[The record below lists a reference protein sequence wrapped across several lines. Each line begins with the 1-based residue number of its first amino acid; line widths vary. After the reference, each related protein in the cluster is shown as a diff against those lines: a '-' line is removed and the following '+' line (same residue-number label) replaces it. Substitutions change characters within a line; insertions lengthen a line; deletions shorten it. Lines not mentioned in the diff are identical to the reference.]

1 MNLYSN
7 LIIFLKV
14 FDFYWNW
21 VRSFLISGLTLSF
34 GFGPVKLFKFR
45 KLCHFVHYFQVLNL
59 SWVFKIKYF
68 RCGGFQLNGN
78 ILIELEW
85 QSSSFQWKV
94 KTLNQFIRKFWSF
107 YVNEFENDGDGRI
120 IENFKII
127 RLWGALGKG
136 EHADRGRPSGG
147 QRRMAVDG
155 GAAPRRNR
163 SVLWR
168 SAHHRP
174 TCPHRLTLHRFVW
187 FVSIRIAK
195 SHRGDL
201 SRNHSSPLK
210 ISWKFHYRNHAWPV
224 VNWIIF
230 LFNLKI

>member
-1 MNLYSN
+1 M
-7 LIIFLKV
+7 
-14 FDFYWNW
+14 
-21 VRSFLISGLTLSF
+21 
-34 GFGPVKLFKFR
+34 
-45 KLCHFVHYFQVLNL
+45 
-59 SWVFKIKYF
+59 
-68 RCGGFQLNGN
+68 
-78 ILIELEW
+78 LIELEW

-94 KTLNQFIRKFWSF
+94 KTLNQFINKFWSF
-107 YVNEFENDGDGRI
+107 YVNEFGNDSWI
-120 IENFKII
+120 IENFQII
-127 RLWGALGKG
+127 RVWGALGEG

-187 FVSIRIAK
+187 FVSIRMAK
-195 SHRGDL
+195 SHRGTCVEIIQKVPW
-201 SRNHSSPLK
+201 NF
-210 ISWKFHYRNHAWPV
+210 SWKFHYRNHARPV